1 MNNLHNHPPSELGYG
16 ASGSPP
22 KIPGNSVLVFEVA
35 ILKICLL
42 PDYKEILSFVTILYL
57 QVELVKIERKGEL

>member
-1 MNNLHNHPPSELGYG
+1 MNNLFIPSELGYG

-35 ILKICLL
+35 ILKICFL
-42 PDYKEILSFVTILYL
+42 PDFKEVLSFLFTIRTL